1 MEGGGIDG
9 TAVHFVATRE
19 RQQLDERVI
28 MCPLRWGSVLNLR
41 RRRVDGKCDGNTL
54 ARTLLWDLYLP
65 SEAAGMRRFVL
76 HQLTAGAVHP

>member
-1 MEGGGIDG
+1 MCLIGGGGGIDG

-41 RRRVDGKCDGNTL
+41 RRRVDGNTL

-65 SEAAGMRRFVL
+65 PGKRLLGVKF
-76 HQLTAGAVHP
+76 